1 MREASQLPSLFP
13 DTQDGIEGTGFIS
26 AGPWDFIGHAEVP
39 ETKLDGRIARNIDR
53 DDMVKNTMNTFIST
67 TVQCARCHDHK
78 FDEVK
83 MTDYYRM
90 QAVFSALDRA
100 DQEYYTDPKIAQKHA
115 ALKKEITNQKGILES
130 IEANIQSVG
139 GEKLKELKKR
149 LQDLYQ
155 KAKAKTRQEY
165 GYHRRY

>member
-1 MREASQLPSLFP
+1 
-13 DTQDGIEGTGFIS
+13 
-26 AGPWDFIGHAEVP
+26 
-39 ETKLDGRIARNIDR
+39 
-53 DDMVKNTMNTFIST
+53 MNTFIST

-115 ALKKEITNQKGILES
+115 ALKKKSLIKK
-130 IEANIQSVG
+130 VY
-139 GEKLKELKKR
+139 LKV
-149 LQDLYQ
+149 
-155 KAKAKTRQEY
+155 
-165 GYHRRY
+165 